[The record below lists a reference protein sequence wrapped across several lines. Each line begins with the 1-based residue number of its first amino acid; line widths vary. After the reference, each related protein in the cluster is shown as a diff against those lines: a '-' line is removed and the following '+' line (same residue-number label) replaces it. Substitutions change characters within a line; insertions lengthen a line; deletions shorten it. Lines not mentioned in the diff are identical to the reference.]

1 MAEVKKNVKA
11 KAKKSSKI
19 LDEANKLSNDEL
31 LEQIL
36 NKKKA
41 KTSKS
46 TSKPKSNTASTKS
59 VSSAKPKKKV
69 EKKEEVSSDDIYEK
83 IRVKRTIKKR
93 TTPKKKVELEVS
105 KEESKV
111 LFDDKKTKS
120 NNKQND
126 PDDLII
132 TREIRF
138 DDLSSNLKNKKT
150 LQELKEAIENFDK
163 IDNFEP
169 VNKEDNDI
177 DLLPFIKDANYKL
190 KKILLVLGL
199 ILLVVC
205 LILGVSLGMSNAKEN
220 VNTAKVLDYEE
231 KRILEEK
238 KKKEAEELKKKNLYD
253 ECLVRPVSELDMT
266 EDIKLAVNNLDT
278 YFSEN
283 YYMSV
288 IYEDL
293 SYGFTYAYKKD
304 EVYYAASTIKS
315 LGALYVYTKAAAG
328 ELDLNDT
335 VTYTKNFRVSYSPGV
350 KEHKLGSKIS
360 LRDLVK
366 YSVIYSD
373 NSAHQMIV
381 SYVGRSNLKAFGNSL
396 GAKNTLVGGDN
407 FGSISAEDGLI
418 YMKALYTF
426 FENNGDLG
434 KELKTY
440 FVEAEQK
447 EIAVDNL
454 VVANK
459 YGLYKKY
466 YHNIGIMY
474 DEKPY
479 VVSIFTLEGLK
490 NREEVIQDI
499 SSKIYELHN
508 LYKTNRENVCRLEVY
523 GQ

>member
-1 MAEVKKNVKA
+1 MISSEKSKA
-11 KAKKSSKI
+11 SVVPVF
-19 LDEANKLSNDEL
+19 
-31 LEQIL
+31 
-36 NKKKA
+36 
-41 KTSKS
+41 S
-46 TSKPKSNTASTKS
+46 TF
-59 VSSAKPKKKV
+59 
-69 EKKEEVSSDDIYEK
+69 
-83 IRVKRTIKKR
+83 
-93 TTPKKKVELEVS
+93 TP
-105 KEESKV
+105 
-111 LFDDKKTKS
+111 
-120 NNKQND
+120 
-126 PDDLII
+126 
-132 TREIRF
+132 
-138 DDLSSNLKNKKT
+138 
-150 LQELKEAIENFDK
+150 
-163 IDNFEP
+163 
-169 VNKEDNDI
+169 
-177 DLLPFIKDANYKL
+177 
-190 KKILLVLGL
+190 
-199 ILLVVC
+199 LLVVAVW
-205 LILGVSLGMSNAKEN
+205 IAVVVAPEIASNAS
-220 VNTAKVLDYEE
+220 
-231 KRILEEK
+231 IL
-238 KKKEAEELKKKNLYD
+238 
-253 ECLVRPVSELDMT
+253 VSR
-266 EDIKLAVNNLDT
+266 
-278 YFSEN
+278 
-283 YYMSV
+283 
-288 IYEDL
+288 
-293 SYGFTYAYKKD
+293 
-304 EVYYAASTIKS
+304 ASS
-315 LGALYVYTKAAAG
+315 L
-328 ELDLNDT
+328 
-335 VTYTKNFRVSYSPGV
+335 
-350 KEHKLGSKIS
+350 S

-418 YMKALYTF
+418 YMKALYIF

-499 SSKIYELHN
+499 SNKIYELHN